1 MTIAL
6 LTGDNGILTQ
16 SNKAKENTEIASEK
30 EQIELAYLS
39 VVSNKKDTHVEADE
53 LFQELNKIGVEVESV
68 VGNKN
73 LVVILNNKRIY
84 EIAQDGKFKYVGI
97 QQNITDAEPIMMAR
111 KDDYA
116 FWQEEYRT
124 KITKIYTKPY
134 ITEIDSVQEWDI
146 SKNQDNSDIAYIIDD
161 KHSGYELYIVAN
173 GRIKLNENS
182 ANLFARFSNVEQI
195 DLSSVDTTNVTRMEN
210 MFLLCEKMEEIDL
223 SSFETP
229 NLIGIY
235 RMFQSCKSLK
245 SLNLNNFDTSQV
257 SNFTAIFQGCE
268 SLENLEI
275 ENFDTSKATSMLDMF
290 SGCKKL
296 KNIDV
301 SNFDTSK
308 VTNMQSMFSNCSS
321 LENLNILNFNTSNVT
336 NMNYMFSSCISLKEL
351 DVSNFDTSKVT
362 SIEQI
367 FYHCDMLTKLN
378 LSNWDLKNVTSK
390 THAFIYLNKEINII
404 TNEETANWIVNYF
417 TDLQIINNENDL
429 YIVGHK

>member
-1 MTIAL
+1 M
-6 LTGDNGILTQ
+6 LTVDNGILTQ

-30 EQIELAYLS
+30 EQIELAYFS

-97 QQNITDAEPIMMAR
+97 QQNITDAESIMMAR

-116 FWQEEYRT
+116 FGQEEYRT

-134 ITEIDSVQEWDI
+134 ITEIDSVQEWNI
-146 SKNQDNSDIAYIIDD
+146 SKNQDNSVIAYIIDD

-182 ANLFARFSNVEQI
+182 ANLFANFSNVEQI
-195 DLSSVDTTNVTRMEN
+195 DLSSVDTTNVIRTEQMFMFCEN
-210 MFLLCEKMEEIDL
+210 MVEIDL

-229 NLIGIY
+229 NLIVML

-245 SLNLNNFDTSQV
+245 SLNLNNFNTSKV
-257 SNFTAIFQGCE
+257 DNFVGISYCCE

-275 ENFDTSKATSMLDMF
+275 KNFDTSKAFSMLDMF
-290 SGCKKL
+290 GNCKSL
-296 KNIDV
+296 KNIYV

-308 VTNMQSMFSNCSS
+308 VTNMQLMFGNCSS
-321 LENLNILNFNTSNVT
+321 LENLNISNFDTSNVT
-336 NMNYMFSSCISLKEL
+336 NMNYMFESCSSLKEL
-351 DVSNFDTSKVT
+351 DVSNFNTSNVT
-362 SIEQI
+362 SIAQI
-367 FYHCDMLTKLN
+367 FSHCDILTKLN

-390 THAFIYLNKEINII
+390 THAFIYLNKEINIM
-404 TNEETANWIVNYF
+404 TNEETANWIVNNF
-417 TDLQIINNENDL
+417 IDLRIINNENDL
-429 YIVGHK
+429 YIVGYK